1 MVEWILTALAL
12 FGVSRADTAA
22 VAPSDTSN
30 ATTQSPT
37 TAPSQTT
44 DPATTDG
51 KQYPPTG

>member
-30 ATTQSPT
+30 ATTR
-37 TAPSQTT
+37 
-44 DPATTDG
+44 
-51 KQYPPTG
+51 K